1 MAASTVGLVLAGA
14 YLIGSIPFALL
25 IGFAWKRV
33 DIRKYG
39 SGNIG
44 ATNVL
49 RVLGWPA
56 ALLCFLLDAAKGL
69 GPVWF
74 AQSLPDVDPLLVV
87 GVALASILGHNFS
100 IFLGFRGG
108 KGVATSLG
116 VLIAIAPHIAGLVFF
131 LWVLVVVVTRYISVA
146 SIVGGI
152 SVPLLMLLSSRLQ
165 DTYWGRPVPQEYL
178 YLGLLGAGFILVKHR
193 PNLVRLMSG
202 TEPRVGQ
209 RVRLERPENGVRA
222 RGSGR

>member
-1 MAASTVGLVLAGA
+1 MGASAIAGLLAAA

-33 DIRKYG
+33 DIRRYG

-56 ALLCFLLDAAKGL
+56 ALLCFVLDAAKGL
-69 GPVWF
+69 WPVWY
-74 AQSLPDVDPLLVV
+74 AQSLPDADPLVVV
-87 GVALASILGHNFS
+87 GAALAAIAGHNFPV
-100 IFLGFRGG
+100 FLGFRGG
-108 KGVATSLG
+108 KGVATGLG
-116 VLIAIAPHIAGLVFF
+116 VLIGIAPHIAGLVFF

-146 SIVGGI
+146 SVIAGA

-178 YLGLLGAGFILVKHR
+178 CLGIVGAGFIVIKHR
-193 PNLVRLMSG
+193 SNFVRLMNG

-209 RVRLERPENGVRA
+209 RVAVERPGEAGQR
-222 RGSGR
+222 RGGAK

>member
-1 MAASTVGLVLAGA
+1 VGASAIAGLLAAA

-33 DIRKYG
+33 DIRRYG

-56 ALLCFLLDAAKGL
+56 ALLCFVLDAAKGL
-69 GPVWF
+69 WPVWY
-74 AQSLPDVDPLLVV
+74 AQSLPDADPLVVV
-87 GVALASILGHNFS
+87 GAALAAIAGHNFPV
-100 IFLGFRGG
+100 FLGFRGG
-108 KGVATSLG
+108 KGVATGLG
-116 VLIAIAPHIAGLVFF
+116 VLIGIAPHIAGLVFF

-146 SIVGGI
+146 SVIAGA

-178 YLGLLGAGFILVKHR
+178 YLGIVGAVFIVIKHR
-193 PNLVRLMSG
+193 SNFVRLMNG

-209 RVRLERPENGVRA
+209 RVAVERPGEAGQG
-222 RGSGR
+222 RGGAK

>member
-1 MAASTVGLVLAGA
+1 MGASAIAGLLAAA

-33 DIRKYG
+33 DIRRYG

-56 ALLCFLLDAAKGL
+56 ALLCFVLDAAKGL
-69 GPVWF
+69 WPVWY
-74 AQSLPDVDPLLVV
+74 AQSLPDADPLVVV
-87 GVALASILGHNFS
+87 GAALAAIAGHNFPV
-100 IFLGFRGG
+100 FLGFRGG
-108 KGVATSLG
+108 KGVATGLG
-116 VLIAIAPHIAGLVFF
+116 VLIGIAPHIAGLVFF

-146 SIVGGI
+146 SVIAGA

-178 YLGLLGAGFILVKHR
+178 YLGIVGAGFIVIKHR
-193 PNLVRLMSG
+193 SNFVRLMNG

-209 RVRLERPENGVRA
+209 RVAVERPGEAGQG
-222 RGSGR
+222 RGGAK